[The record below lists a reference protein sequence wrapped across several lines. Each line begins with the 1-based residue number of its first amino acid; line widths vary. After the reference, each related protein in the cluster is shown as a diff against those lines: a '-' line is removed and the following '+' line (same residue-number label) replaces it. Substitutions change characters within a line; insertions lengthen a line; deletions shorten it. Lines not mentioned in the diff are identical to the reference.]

1 MRMRRSRVPRMLP
14 RIAPSVEGE
23 MPWEA
28 PATAVGMVEVEVE
41 VEVEDDEADRVEEMD
56 DGGGV
61 IEELAVVV
69 VGIADVVGIE
79 IVDGGGVKPPYVHT
93 PSVPSGMLG
102 PKYVNGNRKIS
113 EDVETLPSRRVMTV
127 VDRVSHE
134 GSSWVGCAI
143 T

>member
-1 MRMRRSRVPRMLP
+1 
-14 RIAPSVEGE
+14 

-28 PATAVGMVEVEVE
+28 PATAVGMVEVEVEVEVVGVE

-93 PSVPSGMLG
+93 PSVPSG
-102 PKYVNGNRKIS
+102 I
-113 EDVETLPSRRVMTV
+113 
-127 VDRVSHE
+127 
-134 GSSWVGCAI
+134 
-143 T
+143 